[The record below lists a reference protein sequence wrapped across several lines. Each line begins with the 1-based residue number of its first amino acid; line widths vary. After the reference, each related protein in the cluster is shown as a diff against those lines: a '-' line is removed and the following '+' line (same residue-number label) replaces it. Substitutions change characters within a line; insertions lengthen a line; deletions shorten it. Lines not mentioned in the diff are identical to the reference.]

1 VNIEVIGINFRSAPL
16 EIREKFQF
24 TPEEQQDFL
33 GFLEQQRAAD
43 EWVLL
48 STCNR
53 TELYLSK
60 DGNGL
65 DSPAL
70 EDAMCAYK
78 KLKSAELRKYFYI
91 YRGVEAVRHLFRV
104 ACGLDSLVFG
114 EDQILGQVKKAH
126 QTSLTAGSSQAVL
139 NTLFRN
145 AVTGAKLVKSK
156 ACFGQ
161 KPISAATVAVDK
173 AWEISGE
180 GLAHQTALIIGS
192 GEMSALTVNSLLSRK
207 IGRIYL
213 AARKLTKVR
222 SIVEGRPQV
231 EAVAYER
238 RYEYM
243 DRADL
248 IFSMTASPHYT
259 ITCEEL
265 TGTLV
270 TAKRRTFIDL
280 AVPRDMDE
288 KISLLPGVRYFN
300 IDTIGGSI
308 REDWQQCA
316 LDAMKAEKIL
326 DEQLTEFE
334 RWYQS
339 RELAPLIRQIEK
351 TVREGVDQK
360 INSALSK
367 VKALEAADK
376 MMIANEMQKVT
387 GFILN
392 RCLYGIKETASGKE
406 AGIYY
411 RCLSRSLSI
420 DALSINALSK
430 NTLNKSLSRGF
441 NPNAEVETDENL
453 CGGNRA
459 GH

>member
-33 GFLEQQRAAD
+33 NSLKQRRAAD
-43 EWVLL
+43 EGVLL

-53 TELYLSK
+53 TEIYLSK
-60 DGNGL
+60 DGAGW
-65 DSPAL
+65 DCSAL
-70 EDAMCAYK
+70 EDAMCEYK
-78 KLKSAELRKYFYI
+78 KLKTAALRKYFFI
-91 YRGVEAVRHLFRV
+91 YRGGAAARHLFRV
-104 ACGLDSLVFG
+104 SCGLDSQVFG

-126 QTSLTAGSSQAVL
+126 QTALAAGASKAVL

-145 AVTGAKLVKSK
+145 AVTGSKLVKSR

-161 KPISAATVAVDK
+161 KPISAATVAVDQ
-173 AWEISGE
+173 AWKISGPE
-180 GLAHQTALIIGS
+180 LAHQTALIIGS
-192 GEMSALTVNSLLSRK
+192 GEMSALTVNSLLARQ

-213 AARKLTKVR
+213 AARKLSKVR
-222 SIVEGRPQV
+222 PIVADRPQV
-231 EAVAYER
+231 EVVAYEH

-248 IFSMTASPHYT
+248 VFSMTTSPHYT
-259 ITCEEL
+259 ITGEEL
-265 TGTLV
+265 TGVLV
-270 TAKRRTFIDL
+270 TAKKRTFIDL

-288 KISLLPGVRYFN
+288 KIGLLPGVSYFN
-300 IDTIGGSI
+300 IDNIGGRI

-316 LDAMKAEKIL
+316 LDALKAEKIL
-326 DEQLTEFE
+326 EEQLAKFE

-351 TVREGVDQK
+351 TVREEVNRK
-360 INSALSK
+360 INRALSK
-367 VKALEAADK
+367 VKTLEAADK
-376 MMIANEMQKVT
+376 MMIANEMRKAT
-387 GFILN
+387 GYLLN
-392 RCLYGIKETASGKE
+392 RCLYSVKETASGQE

-411 RCLSRSLSI
+411 QCLSR
-420 DALSINALSK
+420 
-430 NTLNKSLSRGF
+430 TLR
-441 NPNAEVETDENL
+441 VEQADENL

-459 GH
+459 RR

>member
-1 VNIEVIGINFRSAPL
+1 MVNIEVIGINFRSAPL

-24 TPEEQQDFL
+24 SQEEHQEFLDFL
-33 GFLEQQRAAD
+33 KRQRAAD

-60 DGNGL
+60 GGFGL
-65 DSPAL
+65 DGSVL
-70 EDAMCAYK
+70 EDAMCEYK
-78 KLKSAELRKYFYI
+78 KLKTAGLRKYFYI
-91 YRGVEAVRHLFRV
+91 YQGVEAVRHLFRV

-126 QTSLTAGSSQAVL
+126 QTALAAGTSRAVL

-145 AVTGAKLVKSK
+145 AVTGAKLVKSQ

-161 KPISAATVAVDK
+161 QPISAATVAVDK
-173 AWEISGE
+173 VWELSGE
-180 GLAHQTALIIGS
+180 GLANQTALIIGS
-192 GEMSALTVNSLLSRK
+192 GEMSALTVNRLFSRK
-207 IGRIYL
+207 IGRVYL
-213 AARKLTKVR
+213 AGRKLGKVLT
-222 SIVEGRPQV
+222 IADGRPQV

-248 IFSMTASPHYT
+248 VFSMTASPHYT

-265 TGTLV
+265 AGTLI

-308 REDWQQCA
+308 REDWQKCA
-316 LDAMKAEKIL
+316 LDAMKAEKII
-326 DEQLTEFE
+326 DQQLREFL

-339 RELAPLIRQIEK
+339 RELAPFIRQIEK
-351 TVREGVDQK
+351 TVREGVDHK
-360 INSALSK
+360 INSALDK
-367 VKALEAADK
+367 VKALEADDRK
-376 MMIANEMQKVT
+376 MIANEMRKVT

-411 RCLSRSLSI
+411 RCLSKSFRRSLSNA
-420 DALSINALSK
+420 ALSNNALRQ
-430 NTLNKSLSRGF
+430 NFTQ
-441 NPNAEVETDENL
+441 NAE
-453 CGGNRA
+453 GGN
-459 GH
+459 G

>member
-1 VNIEVIGINFRSAPL
+1 MVNIEVIGINFRSAPL

-24 TPEEQQDFL
+24 SQEEHQDFL
-33 GFLEQQRAAD
+33 DFLKRQQAAD

-60 DGNGL
+60 AGLGL
-65 DSPAL
+65 DGSFF
-70 EDAMCAYK
+70 EDALCEYK
-78 KLKSAELRKYFYI
+78 KIKTAGLRKYFYI
-91 YRGVEAVRHLFRV
+91 YKGMEGARHLFRV

-126 QTSLTAGSSQAVL
+126 QRALAAGTSRAVL

-145 AVTGAKLVKSK
+145 AVTGAKLVKSQ

-161 KPISAATVAVDK
+161 QPISAATVAVDK
-173 AWEISGE
+173 VWELSGE
-180 GLAHQTALIIGS
+180 GLANQTALIIGS
-192 GEMSALTVNSLLSRK
+192 GEMSALTVNRLLSRK
-207 IGRIYL
+207 IGRVYL
-213 AARKLTKVR
+213 AGRKFGKVLA
-222 SIVEGRPQV
+222 IAAGRPQV
-231 EAVAYER
+231 EAIAYER
-238 RYEYM
+238 RYEYV

-248 IFSMTASPHYT
+248 VFSMTTSPHYT

-265 TGTLV
+265 EGTLI

-316 LDAMKAEKIL
+316 LDALKAEKIL
-326 DEQLTEFE
+326 VQQLREFE

-351 TVREGVDQK
+351 TVREGVDHK
-360 INSALSK
+360 INRALGK
-367 VKALEAADK
+367 VKALETADRK
-376 MMIANEMQKVT
+376 MIVNEMRKVT

-411 RCLSRSLSI
+411 RCLSKSFGRSLSNN
-420 DALSINALSK
+420 ALSNNVLIENALSK
-430 NTLNKSLSRGF
+430 NALSQKF
-441 NPNAEVETDENL
+441 TQNAE
-453 CGGNRA
+453 GGN
-459 GH
+459 G